1 MSHPRQEYFVY
12 ILTNW
17 QHRVLYTGVTRDIV
31 KRLDQHRSGE
41 GSKFTSK
48 YNANKLVYLET
59 FHSINQA
66 IDWEKTIKAGSRK
79 KKIALIE
86 EHNPEWLDLG
96 EML

>member
-1 MSHPRQEYFVY
+1 MSEPRQEYYVY

-17 QHRVLYTGVTRDIV
+17 QHRVLYTGVTRDIAD
-31 KRLDQHRSGE
+31 RLERHVGGT
-41 GSKFTSK
+41 GSKFTSEYK
-48 YNANKLVYLET
+48 VNKLVYLES
-59 FHSINQA
+59 FYSIRQA

-86 EHNPEWLDLG
+86 EHNPDWVDLG